1 MAQQQTKTAD
11 KMAVAL
17 HEHVTAFLTVLDWI
31 DENPEEMEAAGGVL
45 PDHLEELLEEVE
57 GDVRGKMER
66 VALMERHVKANADQA
81 DLEAKRIADHA
92 KAWERKRQ
100 ALRTYLAMQL
110 RRLGETRVDW
120 ASVKVRRQLAGQPS
134 IRTQGEP
141 PQDEASAAALPF
153 WKLIPARY
161 EFDYRAALDYLRER
175 DLLDKDKAER
185 LPDGSLRLDLTQT
198 HGLMVEWSESA
209 IVW

>member
-1 MAQQQTKTAD
+1 MAQQTKTAD

-31 DENPEEMEAAGGVL
+31 DENPEELEAAGGVL
-45 PDHLEELLEEVE
+45 PEHLEELLDEVE
-57 GDVRGKMER
+57 GDVRAKMER
-66 VALMERHVKANADQA
+66 VALMERHVKANADVA
-81 DLEAKRIADHA
+81 EAEAKRIQAMA
-92 KAWERKRQ
+92 KGWDRKRK
-100 ALRTYLAMQL
+100 ALRTYLGMQL
-110 RRLGETRVDW
+110 RRLGETRLDW
-120 ASVKVRRQLAGQPS
+120 PTVKVRRQVAGQPS
-134 IRTQGEP
+134 IRAEEP
-141 PQDEASAAALPF
+141 TDEDLEMPF

-185 LPDGSLRLDLTQT
+185 LPDGSLRLDLTET
-198 HGLMVEWSESA
+198 HGLVVEWSESA